1 MVEATAERDIR
12 DDEEIRVDDERR
24 RQVDGSQ
31 ITSEL
36 DIDKD
41 EIAWRKS
48 FTDFDRTDEQ
58 ALAEIVDVLEQT
70 ATELPDELE
79 THVHDHEEALVY
91 LSRSTKGF
99 EQLKQAHRGYLK
111 DLGSGSYGQEYF
123 DRRARIGR
131 IHDMLGLGPKVY
143 LGAYSVYFGGL
154 VDAVAE
160 EMKDRTAADSLD
172 TGEAIDEL
180 VEYVMALFKVINL
193 DQQVVM
199 DTYIHSANQELQS
212 ELDRQESVAEEV
224 RGRVEDNREQATDI
238 AETTDEI
245 EEFARCQEESVG
257 EISQEVSDMSATVEE
272 IASTA
277 GEVAKTSSRTE
288 ALADEGRDA
297 ATDAIDT
304 MESID
309 GSTADVAEQVEQLE
323 ARIGE
328 IDEVVEVINDIA
340 DQTNLLALNASIEAA
355 RAGEAGDGFAV
366 VADEVKSLAEES
378 QSHAGDIEALVG
390 EITDDTEEAVA
401 NLEAMTAQVD
411 DGIDQ
416 VEAAMEKLQEIAE
429 AIGKTNRGIQEV
441 SDATDSQAA
450 STEEVA
456 SMVDDLVEQT
466 ERIADGVTDISE
478 ANDHQAEEIIRID
491 ETVQQLS
498 E

>member
-24 RQVDGSQ
+24 RQVDGSR

-48 FTDFDRTDEQ
+48 FTNFDRTDEQ
-58 ALAEIVDVLEQT
+58 ALAEIGDVIEQT
-70 ATELPDELE
+70 ATELPEELE
-79 THVHDHEEALVY
+79 THVNDHEEALVY

-99 EQLKQAHRGYLK
+99 DQLKRAHRGYLE

-123 DRRARIGR
+123 DRRARIGC

-160 EMKDRTAADSLD
+160 EMKDRTAEDSLD
-172 TGEAIDEL
+172 TGEVIDEL

-199 DTYIHSANQELQS
+199 DTYIHSANQKLQS
-212 ELDRQESVAEEV
+212 ELDHQESVAEEV
-224 RGRVEDNREQATDI
+224 RTRVEDNREQATEI
-238 AETTDEI
+238 AEATDGI
-245 EEFARCQEESVG
+245 EEFARRQEEAVG

-277 GEVAKTSSRTE
+277 GEVAETSSRTE
-288 ALADEGRDA
+288 ALADEGCDA

-323 ARIGE
+323 TRIGE

-416 VEAAMEKLQEIAE
+416 VEAAMEKLREIAE
-429 AIGKTNRGIQEV
+429 AIGETNRGIQEV

-466 ERIADGVTDISE
+466 ERIANGVTDISE
-478 ANDHQAEEIIRID
+478 ANDRQAEEIIRID